1 MASIKTVAVVGGTGD
16 LGSKIVEQLVASGLF
31 EVTVV
36 TRGGKGA
43 QIPAAV
49 KIITADYESVD
60 NLAEALRGFDAVV
73 SAVAGHLSDFQ
84 LRLLD
89 AAIIAGVKRFIPSEF
104 GSDTR
109 VPKVKE
115 SPLTAGK
122 IKVDAAIQE
131 KVSKGLIEY
140 TSILGGVWIDWMMG
154 CDYCMSIPKRRFTIH
169 DDGNFEFALTTRK
182 AFGDAVVGALKHHED
197 TRNKVLAIEVIRL
210 TQNRIV
216 ELTKEA
222 FPGENIELVHVKTQE
237 RYQKGI
243 GKLLSG
249 QFDTSVVADIVCGF
263 VFDPEMHVFPDA
275 EEGNRL
281 LGVQRLT
288 EAEFKEILKSGPF
301 VN

>member
-1 MASIKTVAVVGGTGD
+1 MASITTVAVVGGTGD
-16 LGSKIVEQLVASGLF
+16 LGSIIVEQLVKSGLF
-31 EVTVV
+31 EVTVI
-36 TRGGKGA
+36 TRGGKGG

-49 KIITADYESVD
+49 KIITVDYESVD
-60 NLAEALRGFDAVV
+60 NLAEALRGFNAVV
-73 SAVAGHLSDFQ
+73 SVVAGHLSDLQ

-109 VPKVKE
+109 LPKVKE
-115 SPLTAGK
+115 SPLTSGK
-122 IKVDAAIQE
+122 IKVAASIQE

-140 TSILGGVWIDWMMG
+140 TSILGGPWIDWMMG
-154 CDYCMSIPKRRFTIH
+154 SDYCMSIPKRHFTIH
-169 DDGNFEFALTTRK
+169 DDGNLEFALTTRK
-182 AFGDAVVGALKHHED
+182 AFGDAVVGALKNSEH
-197 TRNKVLAIEVIRL
+197 TKNKVLAIEVIRL
-210 TQNRIV
+210 TQNRIT

-222 FPGENIELVHVKTQE
+222 FSGQDIELAHVSTQE

-249 QFDTSVVADIVCGF
+249 KFDPSVIADIVCGF
-263 VFDPEMHVFPDA
+263 VFDPEMNVFPDA

-288 EAEFKEILKSGPF
+288 EADFKKILKSGPF